1 VISREILD
9 RDPVPAA
16 RLNPALPPR
25 LEDIISK
32 ALEKDRELR
41 YQHVADMRAEL
52 KRLKRETDSRHGVPV
67 SSGSVAA
74 GPESDSQGAQR
85 PSPPSAAD
93 LRADSQRI
101 TPAILNFVRALASE
115 NAIA

>member
-16 RLNPALPPR
+16 RLNPALR
-25 LEDIISK
+25 QTLEDIISK

-41 YQHVADMRAEL
+41 YQHAADMRADL

-74 GPESDSQGAQR
+74 RPESGSQGAQR
-85 PSPPSAAD
+85 PAAD